1 MNIALT
7 PELEQFV
14 QAQITDGTYAS
25 ANEVIQ
31 DSLRRLQ
38 AQLAQTAPSI
48 QLQAELQKG
57 IDDLEQGNYTSYTSA
72 QDIAT
77 QIKSTRSQWVACG
90 QWN

>member
-57 IDDLEQGNYTSYTSA
+57 IDDLAQGNYTSYTSA
-72 QDIAT
+72 QDIAAQMKT
-77 QIKSTRSQWVACG
+77 KASRSFG
-90 QWN
+90 

>member
-1 MNIALT
+1 MNIALS

-38 AQLAQTAPSI
+38 AQLAQTPPS
-48 QLQAELQKG
+48 
-57 IDDLEQGNYTSYTSA
+57 TT
-72 QDIAT
+72 
-77 QIKSTRSQWVACG
+77 
-90 QWN
+90 

>member
-14 QAQITDGTYAS
+14 QAQITDGSYAS

-38 AQLAQTAPSI
+38 AQLAHPPQSI

-57 IDDLEQGNYTSYTSA
+57 IDDLAQGNYTSYTSA

-77 QIKSTRSQWVACG
+77 QIKTQGRQHQA
-90 QWN
+90 